1 MIPGEVHVRGVTPR
15 VNGVSVNGSSR
26 HHSVAFRSPSPTKQS
41 APLPGQSKK
50 IQRDTTFGD
59 STALVRTQEGMTAF
73 LELERDVN
81 DYLTRQPEPGDSDPS
96 VTQLKERLLRFT
108 FPSDDDG
115 ALSSDL
121 SLGTIDGEIGMKRKL
136 YV

>member
-1 MIPGEVHVRGVTPR
+1 
-15 VNGVSVNGSSR
+15 
-26 HHSVAFRSPSPTKQS
+26 
-41 APLPGQSKK
+41 
-50 IQRDTTFGD
+50 
-59 STALVRTQEGMTAF
+59 MTAF
-73 LELERDVN
+73 FELERDVN

-121 SLGTIDGEIGMKRKL
+121 TLGTIDGEIGMKRKL